1 MEEKE
6 GSLDYFINEIIKS
19 EPKSERSIQ
28 LEILNEEKN
37 TDTIFN
43 FLVEVFTKIAKKL
56 YSNSSGIVNLDNI
69 DIPKLNKIE
78 KYFKSFGM
86 QFFVEKSKINNEVV
100 YTNDTKRTYKNN
112 ELNQNCLNIKSSFK
126 YKIYFDYL

>member
-69 DIPKLNKIE
+69 DIPKL
-78 KYFKSFGM
+78 
-86 QFFVEKSKINNEVV
+86 
-100 YTNDTKRTYKNN
+100 KNILKVLECN
-112 ELNQNCLNIKSSFK
+112 FLLKK
-126 YKIYFDYL
+126 AK